1 MIQEKSYRF
10 GKFFQNFKFVKEH
23 NERFKKGLETFE
35 VELNKFADLDRF
47 EFKSLFTGYKR
58 RDSKKPKQAITK

>member
-1 MIQEKSYRF
+1 M
-10 GKFFQNFKFVKEH
+10 KEH